1 MSTQKRSPENF
12 PSEDEILDFIRESPS
27 PVGKREIARAFR
39 LSGDSR
45 IRLKASL
52 KEMLD
57 DGQIAR
63 TEGRLFVV
71 PDGLPPVAVLE
82 ITGTDS
88 DGEVL
93 ARPLSWKEAG
103 APPPIYVATER
114 RGRTALWPGE
124 RILARVRKTKD
135 GAYAARIVRR
145 IGAAPDRILGVLEE
159 DAGGLRL
166 APTDRRHKHTYFL
179 RRDERKGARSGDL
192 VLAEVIHSSKRVR
205 EARVVEHFGPSD
217 KPRAVSLVAIHS
229 HDIPVEFSPEAL
241 AQAEQAGAAGLNGR
255 RDLRETPLVT
265 IDGADARDFDDA
277 VWAEADKDPKNSGGW
292 HLLVAIA
299 DVAHYV
305 HPGDALDRVAY
316 GRGNSVYFPDRVVP
330 MLPEQLSNGWCS
342 LKPDEDRP
350 CLAAHLWI
358 DRNGKLLRHKFERA
372 LMRSAARLTY
382 EQVQR
387 AEDGFPDATTE
398 PLLGPVLN
406 PLYGAYRALK
416 AARKE
421 RGTIEL
427 DLPEREVVFDADGQ
441 LAAIRSTQRFESHR
455 LIEECM
461 ILANV
466 AAAETLEKHRA
477 PCLYRI
483 HDTPPENKLEPLRE
497 FLGSLNIRLAKGQVL
512 RPHHFNQILQRAADT
527 AFSETV
533 NLVVLRS
540 QSKAEYSP
548 ENHGHFGLAL
558 RRYCHFTSPIRRYA
572 DLIVHRCLIRALD
585 LGPEG
590 VTAETESKLTEIG
603 EHISLL
609 ERRAETA
616 ERDATDRY
624 ATLFLKDRV
633 GAEFSGQIAGVTR
646 FGLFVT
652 LDDTGADGFIP
663 IRTLG
668 WEHFVHDEA
677 HHRLAGQRSGLT
689 FRLGDRVLVRLME
702 ANTATGSLLFKL
714 IEGGAVERSARPPT
728 PGGKRRSKRARATR
742 KKKAATRR
750 KR

>member
-1 MSTQKRSPENF
+1 MSTQKHSPENF

-39 LSGDSR
+39 LSGNSR
-45 IRLKASL
+45 LRLKASL
-52 KEMLD
+52 KEMLEE
-57 DGQIAR
+57 GQIAR
-63 TEGRLFVV
+63 SAGRLLVV

-82 ITGTDS
+82 ITDTDS

-93 ARPLSWKEAG
+93 ARPLSWKETD
-103 APPPIYVATER
+103 APPPIYVAMER

-135 GAYAARIVRR
+135 GAYAARIIRR
-145 IGAAPDRILGVLEE
+145 IGAAPNRILGVLEE

-166 APTDRRHKHTYFL
+166 APTDRRHKHTYVL
-179 RRDERKGARSGDL
+179 RRDERKGAQAGDL
-192 VLAEVIHSSKRVR
+192 VLAEVIHSSRRVH
-205 EARVVEHFGPSD
+205 EARVVEYFGPSD

-229 HDIPVEFSPEAL
+229 HDIPVDFSPEAL

-277 VWAEADKDPKNSGGW
+277 VWTEADKDPKNLGGW

-305 HPGDALDRVAY
+305 RPGDALDRVAY
-316 GRGNSVYFPDRVVP
+316 ERGNSVYFPDRVVP

-387 AEDGFPDATTE
+387 AEDGFPDATTK
-398 PLLGPVLN
+398 PLLAHVLK

-416 AARKE
+416 EARAE
-421 RGTIEL
+421 RGTIEI
-427 DLPEREVVFDADGQ
+427 DLPERVVVFDADGR

-497 FLGSLNIRLAKGQVL
+497 FLKSLNIRLAKGQVL

-527 AFSETV
+527 AFSEIV

-609 ERRAETA
+609 ERRAETT

-624 ATLFLKDRV
+624 ATLFLSDRV
-633 GAEFSGQIAGVTR
+633 GAEFPGQIAGVTR

-668 WEHFVHDEA
+668 WEHFIHDEV
-677 HHRLAGQRSGLT
+677 HHCLVGERSGLT
-689 FRLGDRVLVRLME
+689 FRLGDRVLVRLVE

-714 IEGGAVERSARPPT
+714 IEGGAVEKARGLPPI
-728 PGGKRRSKRARATR
+728 GGKRRPKRARNTR
-742 KKKAATRR
+742 KKKAARVR

>member
-1 MSTQKRSPENF
+1 MSTQKHSPENF

-39 LSGDSR
+39 LSGNSR
-45 IRLKASL
+45 LRLKASL
-52 KEMLD
+52 KEMLEE
-57 DGQIAR
+57 GQIAR
-63 TEGRLFVV
+63 SAGRLLVV

-82 ITGTDS
+82 ITDTDS

-93 ARPLSWKEAG
+93 ARPLSWKETD
-103 APPPIYVATER
+103 APPPIYVAMER

-135 GAYAARIVRR
+135 GAYAARIIRR
-145 IGAAPDRILGVLEE
+145 IGAAPNRILGVLEE

-166 APTDRRHKHTYFL
+166 APTDRRHKHTYVL
-179 RRDERKGARSGDL
+179 RRDERKGAQAGDL
-192 VLAEVIHSSKRVR
+192 VLAEVIHSSRRVH
-205 EARVVEHFGPSD
+205 EARVVEYFGPSD

-229 HDIPVEFSPEAL
+229 HDIPVDFSPEAL

-277 VWAEADKDPKNSGGW
+277 VWTEADKDPKNLGGW

-305 HPGDALDRVAY
+305 RPGDALDRVAY
-316 GRGNSVYFPDRVVP
+316 ERGNSVYFPDRVVP

-387 AEDGFPDATTE
+387 AEDGFPDATTK
-398 PLLGPVLN
+398 PLLAHVLK

-416 AARKE
+416 EARAE
-421 RGTIEL
+421 RGTIEI
-427 DLPEREVVFDADGQ
+427 DLPERVVVFDADGR

-497 FLGSLNIRLAKGQVL
+497 FLKSLNIRLAKGQVL

-527 AFSETV
+527 AFSEIV

-624 ATLFLKDRV
+624 ATLFLSDRV
-633 GAEFSGQIAGVTR
+633 GAEFPGQIAGVTR

-668 WEHFVHDEA
+668 WEHFIHDEV
-677 HHRLAGQRSGLT
+677 HHCLVGERSGLT
-689 FRLGDRVLVRLME
+689 FRLGDRVLVRLVE

-714 IEGGAVERSARPPT
+714 IEGGAVEKARGLPPI
-728 PGGKRRSKRARATR
+728 GGKRRPKRARNTR
-742 KKKAATRR
+742 KKKAARVR